1 MKAAE
6 KVLGVINI
14 TDHTYDFK
22 GWNARS
28 YNSLF
33 DAAREAG
40 ISRFYGGIHY
50 RPSIQI
56 GLELG
61 DEMGTRIG
69 ELDLRD

>member
-6 KVLGVINI
+6 KVLGHTSI

-22 GWNARS
+22 GWTARS

-40 ISRFYGGIHY
+40 ISRLYGGIHY
-50 RPSIQI
+50 RPSIEI
-56 GLELG
+56 GLALG
-61 DEMGTRIG
+61 DELGARIG
-69 ELDLRD
+69 ELDLTE